1 MNSQQLEITL
11 QEPHVHLTK
20 KMIRTLFGET
30 AKLKSRIPT
39 DMPGKFIAVQTV
51 MVTGPSGKTIELPIL
66 GPSAPHSQVEL
77 TPEQAAELGVDAKV
91 ELSGHGTAG
100 GVTLKGDVGEATL
113 EAGVMIP
120 QPHIHMPPED
130 ASTLSLLEGQVIAL
144 ATPDGR
150 RLDNVAVRI
159 SHLCSNRIHLLA
171 DDRCPFRPEDIF
183 QIVE

>member
-30 AKLKSRIPT
+30 AKLTSRVPT
-39 DMPGKFIAVQTV
+39 DMPGKFMAVQSV
-51 MVTGPSGKTIELPIL
+51 MVTGPSGESVELPIQ
-66 GPSAPHSQVEL
+66 GPSAPRTQVEL
-77 TPEQAAELGVDAKV
+77 TPAQARKLGVDAKV

-100 GVTLKGDVGEATL
+100 GVTLKGEAGEASL
-113 EAGVMIP
+113 ETGVMIP

-130 ASTLSLLEGQVIAL
+130 ASTLSLLEGQVISL
-144 ATPDGR
+144 ETPDGR

-171 DDRCPFRPEDIF
+171 DDDCPFREDDIF
-183 QIVE
+183 HIVG

>member
-51 MVTGPSGKTIELPIL
+51 TVTGPSGKTIELPIL

-77 TPEQAAELGVDAKV
+77 TPEQAVKLGVDAKV

-100 GVTLKGDVGEATL
+100 GVTLKGEAGEAQL
-113 EAGVMIP
+113 ETGVMIP

-130 ASTLSLLEGQVIAL
+130 ASTLSLLEGQVISL
-144 ATPDGR
+144 ETPDGR

-171 DDRCPFRPEDIF
+171 GADGVFHDGDTFR
-183 QIVE
+183 IV